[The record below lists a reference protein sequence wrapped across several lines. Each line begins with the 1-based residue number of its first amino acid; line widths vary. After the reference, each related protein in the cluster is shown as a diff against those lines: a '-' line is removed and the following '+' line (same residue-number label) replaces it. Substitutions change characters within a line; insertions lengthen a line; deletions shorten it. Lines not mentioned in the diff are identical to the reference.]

1 VFVGRNPP
9 ADINVIDILKLL
21 NNLTPEEEKRIK
33 RNKVNK
39 V

>member
-21 NNLTPEEEKRIK
+21 NNLTPEEDKRIK
-33 RNKVNK
+33 SNKVNK